1 MEKEIIKIL
10 AINNKNSGSHFH
22 RIDYPF
28 SKINGTEL
36 DNRVFDI
43 TLKEF
48 TPEVVAEAENYN
60 IFVYNWD
67 VNVSVQELGRLQAK
81 GVKILYSI
89 DDFWQFSDTH
99 PYYNNPMVIQ
109 VTQNRVLQSLTLA
122 DAVMVTTERLAM
134 RVLPYNT
141 NVAIIPN
148 FLDPNDYKLEK
159 EPSDKLRVGI
169 LGSISHLPDWR
180 LLKGAINR
188 IAKNKE
194 LAEKCEFYVCG
205 YAETDR
211 NWQEILKL
219 FTVKKNLT
227 VIPKAGLPVEEYMTL
242 YNNLDVCLM
251 PLELTEFNVCKS
263 ALKLMEC
270 TISKTIPVGSV
281 LYNAK
286 ELKGIVVAETPMD
299 YEETLVELL
308 NKESYN
314 QVLEHITKTNLED
327 ADFEKRL
334 HNTKAVFSALYTDDL
349 SVKIDD
355 LEIHSIVYDKDQ
367 VTEYTPY
374 DNSSIRT
381 LEQKSWRF
389 EYNPIIDIV
398 SRDNNKDYI
407 GIFSWK
413 FPNKTG
419 IIKNI
424 LYKTLLHKKYNEYD
438 FISLSRSYWST
449 TKDYL
454 NFSYQHHPKL
464 EVLLKRVLEHLNK
477 PYEFAK
483 ENYVYSNFFIMK
495 KENWVD
501 YVENWVK
508 PALEFMENDPEYSE
522 NANYT
527 SGLPADKLKELT
539 GLDHYTYHTFV
550 LERLI
555 VFYVHQKQLSIL
567 KLV

>member
-1 MEKEIIKIL
+1 MEKEIIKVL

-22 RIDYPF
+22 RIEYPF
-28 SKINGTEL
+28 SKIHNTEL

-43 TLKEF
+43 TMKEF
-48 TPEVVAEAENYN
+48 APEIVNEAENYN

-67 VNVSVQELGRLQAK
+67 VNISVQELGRLQAK

-99 PYYNNPMVIQ
+99 PYYNNPVLIQ
-109 VTQNRVLQSLTLA
+109 VTQNRILQSLTLA
-122 DAVMVTTERLAM
+122 DAVMVTTERLAI

-148 FLDPNDYKLEK
+148 FLDANDFKLEK
-159 EPSDKLRVGI
+159 QPSDRLRVGI
-169 LGSISHLPDWR
+169 LGSISHLPDWK

-188 IAKNKE
+188 IARNKT
-194 LAEKCEFYVCG
+194 LAEKCEFVICG
-205 YAETDR
+205 YSEGDK
-211 NWQEILKL
+211 NWEEVTKL
-219 FTVKKNLT
+219 FTVKKNLKVT
-227 VIPKAGLPVEEYMTL
+227 TNKGLPVDEYMNL
-242 YNNLDVCLM
+242 YNNLAVCLM

-308 NKESYN
+308 NKESYD
-314 QVLEHITKTNLED
+314 QVLEHIIKTNTED
-327 ADFEKRL
+327 IDFEKRL

-349 SVKIDD
+349 SVKIDN
-355 LEIHSIVYDKDQ
+355 LEIHSISYDKDQ
-367 VTEYTPY
+367 TTEYTNY
-374 DNSSIRT
+374 DNSAVRT

-389 EYNPIIDIV
+389 EYNPILDIV
-398 SRDNNKDYI
+398 SRENNKDFI

-419 IIKNI
+419 IVKNI
-424 LYKTLLHKKYNEYD
+424 LYKTLVHKNFQDYD
-438 FISLSRSYWST
+438 FISLSRSYWPT

-454 NFSYQHHPKL
+454 SFSYEHHPKL
-464 EVLLKRVLEHLNK
+464 EVLLKRVLDHLNK
-477 PYEFAK
+477 PYEFSK
-483 ENYVYSNFFIMK
+483 ENYVYSNYFIMK
-495 KENWVD
+495 RENWVD
-501 YVENWVK
+501 YVENWIK

-527 SGLPADKLKELT
+527 SGLAAEKLKELT
-539 GLDHYTYHTFV
+539 GLEYYTYHTFI

-555 VFYVHQKQLSIL
+555 VFYINNKQLNVL
-567 KLV
+567 KLL